1 MEQNVQIIAR
11 DGEYFLAIDGV
22 ESDKALVMTP
32 NGRALRLPKNPSN
45 RKKFAISKLD
55 ASGVTELTFKPQNT
69 EHKFALISSKLLK
82 FATAD
87 EMEVYNRIC
96 EATKARWEEDR
107 AARSVRAPKV
117 IDPEVAA
124 AMLEKLYKKRD
135 SINARIAKY
144 EEVVNG

>member
-1 MEQNVQIIAR
+1 MEQTVQIIAR
-11 DGEYFLAIDGV
+11 DGSYFISIDGEEKELGFAKGKEGKV
-22 ESDKALVMTP
+22 
-32 NGRALRLPKNPSN
+32 LRLPKNPSN
-45 RKKFAISKLD
+45 RKKFAVSKLD
-55 ASGVTELTFKPQNT
+55 ESGVTELTFKPQNT

-82 FATAD
+82 FATPD